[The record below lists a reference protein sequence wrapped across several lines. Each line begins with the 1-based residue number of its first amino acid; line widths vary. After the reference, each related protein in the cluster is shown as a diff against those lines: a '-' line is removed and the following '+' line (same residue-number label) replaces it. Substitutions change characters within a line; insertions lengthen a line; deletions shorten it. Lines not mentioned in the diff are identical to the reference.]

1 MNTNTTCGSRELNT
15 QIISEVEVEKMAIK
29 VDVQMRVFASGT
41 RVRTA
46 YLRVEERKSFLLVF
60 VWAE

>member
-1 MNTNTTCGSRELNT
+1 MLKVHICGSQELNT

>member
-1 MNTNTTCGSRELNT
+1 LNT